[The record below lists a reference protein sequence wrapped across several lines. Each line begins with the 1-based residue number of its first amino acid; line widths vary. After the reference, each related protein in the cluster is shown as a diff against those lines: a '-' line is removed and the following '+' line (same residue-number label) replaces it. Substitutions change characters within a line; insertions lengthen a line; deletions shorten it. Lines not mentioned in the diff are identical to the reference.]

1 MTRPGQ
7 DGRVDALMRK
17 LDSQPPA
24 ADVVLDAVLLD
35 RTGTRRHGRER
46 EISDGEARTRTGDT
60 TIQKAECRAF
70 MG

>member
-1 MTRPGQ
+1 
-7 DGRVDALMRK
+7 MRK

-46 EISDGEARTRTGDT
+46 EISDGETRNVA
-60 TIQKAECRAF
+60 Q
-70 MG
+70 